1 MVLAKISKYLGD
13 KAGPGSEGEGA
24 SRALYRRECLP
35 SEVCILPSLP
45 SLPAPATW
53 HVSRMSRRMNTDKL
67 ECFNT
72 HHYFHK
78 CLLCVCLNI
87 GLNIKSNTV
96 STYWGSS
103 LTFAWTRCVECPG
116 IRQRGDSGR
125 ARQPGAR
132 QREPGLSVQKCCNN
146 SVVCESAANRRP
158 VFRSHDQCYP
168 ITGDLVTSSSRTQC
182 HHHNWPQVQHLLGNE
197 DGHYSTVSL
206 SVLFTP
212 SSWAFTESGFESLC
226 PVSTHCLHSPLW
238 TELS

>member
-13 KAGPGSEGEGA
+13 KAGPEGA
-24 SRALYRRECLP
+24 SRAVYTGESVCLARCASSP
-35 SEVCILPSLP
+35 HSLHSQLRP
-45 SLPAPATW
+45 RDTCHACHAEWTQTNLN
-53 HVSRMSRRMNTDKL
+53 VS
-67 ECFNT
+67 T
-72 HHYFHK
+72 HTIIFISVFY
-78 CLLCVCLNI
+78 VRLNI

-103 LTFAWTRCVECPG
+103 LTFAWTWCVECPG

-197 DGHYSTVSL
+197 DGHCSTVSL

-226 PVSTHCLHSPLW
+226 PVSTDCLHSPLAIW